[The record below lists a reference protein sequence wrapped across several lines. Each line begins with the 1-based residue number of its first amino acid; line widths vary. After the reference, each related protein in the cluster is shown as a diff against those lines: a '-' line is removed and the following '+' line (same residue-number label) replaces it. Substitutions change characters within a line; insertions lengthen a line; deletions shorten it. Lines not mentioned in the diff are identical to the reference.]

1 MGFWKCENEGGI
13 PEPVWRRQVEKMTR
27 LPPSNKLKNLITAF
41 SLQRVANTFQ
51 VDKFGV
57 VSACKPDI
65 SKRENF
71 ELLYEM
77 LLCMKYAHYRA
88 FAHLGF
94 WDNLPK
100 RCLFVPRIEREKV
113 REFAG
118 DYEQS
123 VYIWGERGNWFC
135 YDAGSD
141 KLLTEGETLQIIGP
155 DEDFLMYSRIEDKRS
170 GLQLQLENIKKKQSV
185 VDEHLRV
192 TIEGIE
198 RKIADLTKIE
208 NDLFLGKF

>member
-1 MGFWKCENEGGI
+1 MGFWKYENEGGI

-27 LPPSNKLKNLITAF
+27 LPPSKLKNLIAAF
-41 SLQRVANTFQ
+41 SLRRVANTFQ
-51 VDKFGV
+51 ADKFGI

-77 LLCMKYAHYRA
+77 LLCVKHAHYRA

-94 WDNLPK
+94 WVYLPK

-118 DYEQS
+118 YFEQEA
-123 VYIWGERGNWFC
+123 YIWGERGHWVCF
-135 YDAGSD
+135 DVGSD

-155 DEDFLMYSRIEDKRS
+155 DEDFLMYSRIEAKRS
-170 GLQLQLENIKKKQSV
+170 GLQLQLENIKKKHPV
-185 VDEHLRV
+185 LDEHLV
-192 TIEGIE
+192 ATVEGIE

-208 NDLFLGKF
+208 NDLVSL